1 MARKKAGEA
10 RDAAEAGEDR
20 SAILTDERSEDAST
34 PVTDDDAV
42 AADERVDDDTR
53 ADDASAD
60 DVEDDDVEDDDDR
73 ATETV
78 DETDHVEDDDE
89 VEDTDDELDD
99 DDDDDDDEDER
110 EGVARSTFFAT
121 LGVAVVAVIGV
132 LFLLGAYVWPAILGP
147 GSPEDTGNQA
157 VSALSAKDPGQLG
170 AISCVRLDGTP
181 AASFPPELLAL
192 VGKAAPAG
200 PSKQTLDTEARVP
213 VDLTLTQGGQ
223 SQTLPADL
231 LLGVNHGDWCLNG
244 ISQRQ

>member
-34 PVTDDDAV
+34 AATDDDAV
-42 AADERVDDDTR
+42 AADERVDDDAR
-53 ADDASAD
+53 ADDTL
-60 DVEDDDVEDDDDR
+60 EDDDEVR
-73 ATETV
+73 STATV
-78 DETDHVEDDDE
+78 DETDDDVDDTDDE
-89 VEDTDDELDD
+89 LDHTDDELDD
-99 DDDDDDDEDER
+99 DDDDDEER
-110 EGVARSTFFAT
+110 AGVARSTFFAT

-132 LFLLGAYVWPAILGP
+132 LFLLGAFVWPAFLGP
-147 GSPEDTGNQA
+147 GSPEDTGNKA
-157 VSALSAKDPGQLG
+157 VSALGAKDEGQLG
-170 AISCVRLDGTP
+170 AISCVRLDGSP

-213 VDLTLTQGGQ
+213 IDLTLTQGGQ